1 MWRKCPIRIGACSVF
16 WRDVTQKPSVL
27 QSFVLVLSLKFMPIV
42 MISESLLLRD
52 GLKQGTVL
60 RDRVVCGFCLKVNA
74 RTKTFM
80 VATSVRGR
88 QFRRTLGRWP
98 LLSVSEARDRAIELI
113 RDCRNGVMPAA
124 PAKTARELPTLS
136 EVIPAYSCAKKLKAS
151 SLTRYQ
157 SFFRTH
163 FADWLNRP
171 VTDMQ
176 GQAFAAHC
184 HEFAKT
190 KGAAL
195 VELGRGVIGSLFKYV
210 NAVHGLDLATP
221 FNKLAAAGLMPE
233 RAKPRPRTL
242 QASDLP
248 AWKKAVDTLSE
259 PQRDCL
265 MLLLYTGLRRSE
277 CSELKRAQIDLK
289 RGLLSIPMTK
299 NGKPHSLPITPAMRD
314 ILNRRCQGLQ
324 PGAKLFQGV
333 SAEHL
338 SEMAV
343 RAGAPK
349 FMLHDLRKLVASVGK
364 AEGLSDA
371 ILRRVL
377 NHTPPKA
384 DTLNRHYISSDIE
397 QLADALQRIQLK
409 LLNLSKTND
418 R

>member
-1 MWRKCPIRIGACSVF
+1 
-16 WRDVTQKPSVL
+16 
-27 QSFVLVLSLKFMPIV
+27 MPIV

-74 RTKTFM
+74 RTKTFI

-136 EVIPAYSCAKKLKAS
+136 EVIPAYSSAKKLKAS
-151 SLTRYQ
+151 SQTRYQ

-171 VTDMQ
+171 VADMQ
-176 GQAFAAHC
+176 GRDFAAHC
-184 HEFAKT
+184 HDFAKS

-265 MLLLYTGLRRSE
+265 MLLLYTGLRRNE
-277 CSELKRAQIDLK
+277 CSELKRSQIDLA
-289 RGLLSIPMTK
+289 RGVLSIPMTK

-314 ILNRRCQGLQ
+314 ILSRRCRGLD
-324 PGAKLFQGV
+324 PNARLFQGV

-349 FMLHDLRKLVASVGK
+349 FMLHDLRKLLASIGK
-364 AEGLSDA
+364 AEGFSDA

-377 NHTPPKA
+377 NHTPPKS
-384 DTLNRHYISSDIE
+384 DTLNRHYVSADTEQISAALQGI
-397 QLADALQRIQLK
+397 QLA
-409 LLNLSKTND
+409 LLNLTQTGD
-418 R
+418 ARG

>member
-1 MWRKCPIRIGACSVF
+1 
-16 WRDVTQKPSVL
+16 
-27 QSFVLVLSLKFMPIV
+27 

-60 RDRVVCGFCLKVNA
+60 RDRVLCGFCLKVNA

-113 RDCRNGVMPAA
+113 RDCRNGVMPTA
-124 PAKTARELPTLS
+124 PAKTVRELPTLS
-136 EVIPAYSCAKKLKAS
+136 EVIPAYSSAKKLKAS
-151 SLTRYQ
+151 SQTRYQ

-163 FADWLNRP
+163 FADWLHRP

-176 GQAFAAHC
+176 GRDFAAHC
-184 HEFAKT
+184 HDFAKS

-195 VELGRGVIGSLFKYV
+195 VELGRGVIGSLFKYL

-248 AWKKAVDTLSE
+248 AWKKAVDTLSA

-265 MLLLYTGLRRSE
+265 MLLLYTGLRRNE
-277 CSELKRAQIDLK
+277 CSELKRSQIDLE
-289 RGLLSIPMTK
+289 RGVLSIPMTK
-299 NGKPHSLPITPAMRD
+299 NGKPHSLPVTPAMRD
-314 ILNRRCQGLQ
+314 ILSRRCRGLQ
-324 PGAKLFQGV
+324 PDAKLFQGV

-349 FMLHDLRKLVASVGK
+349 FMLHDLRKLLASVGK
-364 AEGLSDA
+364 AEGFSDA

-384 DTLNRHYISSDIE
+384 DTLNRHYISADTEQTSAALQGI
-397 QLADALQRIQLK
+397 QLALLK
-409 LLNLSKTND
+409 LTQTGD
-418 R
+418 ARG

>member
-1 MWRKCPIRIGACSVF
+1 
-16 WRDVTQKPSVL
+16 
-27 QSFVLVLSLKFMPIV
+27 

-74 RTKTFM
+74 RTKTFI

-98 LLSVSEARDRAIELI
+98 LLSVSEARDKAIELI

-124 PAKTARELPTLS
+124 PAKAATELPTLS
-136 EVIPAYSCAKKLKAS
+136 ELLPAYSAAKKLKAS
-151 SLTRYQ
+151 SLNRYQ

-163 FADWLNRP
+163 FADWMHRP
-171 VTDMQ
+171 VTYMQ

-242 QASDLP
+242 QTSDLP
-248 AWKKAVDTLSE
+248 AWKKAIDTLSE

-277 CSELKRAQIDLK
+277 CAGLLREQIDFEK
-289 RGLLSIPMTK
+289 GLITIPMTK
-299 NGKPHSLPITPAMRD
+299 NGKPHSLPITPLMET
-314 ILNRRCQGLQ
+314 ILRRRCEGLTAPQ
-324 PGAKLFQGV
+324 KLFKGLSV
-333 SAEHL
+333 EHL
-338 SEMAV
+338 AEMAI

-349 FMLHDLRKLVASVGK
+349 FMLHDLRKLHASTGNAQGVSEP
-364 AEGLSDA
+364 A
-371 ILRRVL
+371 LRALL
-377 NHTPPKA
+377 NHTPPKR
-384 DTLNRHYISSDIE
+384 DTLNRHYIE
-397 QLADALQRIQLK
+397 TPMPTMQQALEIIQSY
-409 LLNLSKTND
+409 LSTQCSLFG
-418 R
+418 

>member
-1 MWRKCPIRIGACSVF
+1 
-16 WRDVTQKPSVL
+16 
-27 QSFVLVLSLKFMPIV
+27 MPIV

-60 RDRVVCGFCLKVNA
+60 RDRVVCGFCLKINS
-74 RTKTFM
+74 RTKTFI

-98 LLSVSEARDRAIELI
+98 LLSVSEARDKAIELI

-124 PAKTARELPTLS
+124 PAKAATELPTLS
-136 EVIPAYSCAKKLKAS
+136 DLLPAYSTAKKLKAS
-151 SLTRYQ
+151 SLNRYQ

-163 FADWLNRP
+163 FVDWMHRP

-242 QASDLP
+242 QTSDLP

-265 MLLLYTGLRRSE
+265 MLLLYTGLRRNE
-277 CSELKRAQIDLK
+277 CSELKRSQINLD
-289 RGLLSIPMTK
+289 RGVLSIPMTK
-299 NGKPHSLPITPAMRD
+299 NRKPHSLPITPAMRD
-314 ILNRRCQGLQ
+314 ILSRRCKDLE

-333 SAEHL
+333 SADHL

-349 FMLHDLRKLVASVGK
+349 FMLHDLRKLLASVGK
-364 AEGLSDA
+364 AEGISDA
-371 ILRRVL
+371 VLRRML
-377 NHTPPKA
+377 NHTPPKS
-384 DTLNRHYISSDIE
+384 DTLNRHYISADIE
-397 QLADALQRIQLK
+397 QISAALQGVQIT
-409 LLNLSKTND
+409 LLNLTKADDDGEPKSLGFMD
-418 R
+418 V

>member
-1 MWRKCPIRIGACSVF
+1 MTQTLSAFAEFCSGF
-16 WRDVTQKPSVL
+16 VTKN
-27 QSFVLVLSLKFMPIV
+27 MPIV

-98 LLSVSEARDRAIELI
+98 LLSVSEARDKAIELI

-124 PAKTARELPTLS
+124 PAKAARELPTLS
-136 EVIPAYSCAKKLKAS
+136 EVIPAYSSAKKLKAS
-151 SLTRYQ
+151 SQTRYQ

-163 FADWLNRP
+163 FADWLSRP
-171 VTDMQ
+171 VTAMQ

-184 HEFAKT
+184 HDFANT
-190 KGAAL
+190 KGSAL

-221 FNKLAAAGLMPE
+221 FTKLAAAGLMPE

-242 QASDLP
+242 QTSDLP

-265 MLLLYTGLRRSE
+265 MLLLYTGLRRNE
-277 CSELKRAQIDLK
+277 CSELKRAQIDFE

-299 NGKPHSLPITPAMRD
+299 NGKPHSLPITPAMQD
-314 ILNRRCQGLQ
+314 ILNRRCQGLK
-324 PGAKLFQGV
+324 PDAKLFQGV

-349 FMLHDLRKLVASVGK
+349 FVLHDLRKLLASVGK
-364 AEGLSDA
+364 AEGFSDA
-371 ILRRVL
+371 ILRRAL
-377 NHTPPKA
+377 NHTPPKS
-384 DTLNRHYISSDIE
+384 DTLNRHYISADIDLLTE
-397 QLADALQRIQLK
+397 ALQRIQLK
-409 LLNLSKTND
+409 LLSLSKTND

>member
-1 MWRKCPIRIGACSVF
+1 
-16 WRDVTQKPSVL
+16 
-27 QSFVLVLSLKFMPIV
+27 MPIV

-60 RDRVVCGFCLKVNA
+60 RDRVLCGFCLKVNA

-113 RDCRNGVMPAA
+113 RDCRNGVMPTA
-124 PAKTARELPTLS
+124 PAKTVRELPTLS
-136 EVIPAYSCAKKLKAS
+136 EVIPAYSSAKKLKAS
-151 SLTRYQ
+151 SQTRYQ

-163 FADWLNRP
+163 FADWLHRP

-176 GQAFAAHC
+176 GRDFAAHC
-184 HEFAKT
+184 HDFAKS

-195 VELGRGVIGSLFKYV
+195 VELGRGVIGSLFKYL

-248 AWKKAVDTLSE
+248 AWKKAVDTLSA

-265 MLLLYTGLRRSE
+265 MLLLYTGLRRNE
-277 CSELKRAQIDLK
+277 CSELKRSQIDLE
-289 RGLLSIPMTK
+289 RGVLSIPMTK
-299 NGKPHSLPITPAMRD
+299 NGKPHSLPVTPAMRD
-314 ILNRRCQGLQ
+314 ILSRRCRGLQ
-324 PGAKLFQGV
+324 PDAKLFQGV

-349 FMLHDLRKLVASVGK
+349 FMLHDLRKLLASVGK
-364 AEGLSDA
+364 AEGFSDA

-384 DTLNRHYISSDIE
+384 DTLNRHYISADTEQTSAALQGI
-397 QLADALQRIQLK
+397 QLALLK
-409 LLNLSKTND
+409 LTQTGD
-418 R
+418 ARG

>member
-1 MWRKCPIRIGACSVF
+1 
-16 WRDVTQKPSVL
+16 
-27 QSFVLVLSLKFMPIV
+27 MPIV

-74 RTKTFM
+74 RTKTFI

-98 LLSVSEARDRAIELI
+98 LLSVSEARDKAIELI
-113 RDCRNGVMPAA
+113 RDCRNGIVPAA
-124 PAKTARELPTLS
+124 PAKTTTERPTLS
-136 EVIPAYSCAKKLKAS
+136 EVLPAYSTAKKLKAS
-151 SLTRYQ
+151 SLNRYQ

-163 FADWLNRP
+163 FADWLSRP
-171 VTDMQ
+171 MTDMQ
-176 GQAFAAHC
+176 GQAFATHWY
-184 HEFAKT
+184 EFAKT

-248 AWKKAVDTLSE
+248 PWKKAVDTLSE

-265 MLLLYTGLRRSE
+265 MLLLYTGLRRNE
-277 CSELKRAQIDLK
+277 CSELKRSQIDLE
-289 RGLLSIPMTK
+289 RGVLSIPMTK
-299 NGKPHSLPITPAMRD
+299 NGKPHSLPITPPMQD
-314 ILNRRCQGLQ
+314 ILARRCIGL
-324 PGAKLFQGV
+324 AVEDKLFRGV

-349 FMLHDLRKLVASVGK
+349 FMLHDLRKLLASVGK

-371 ILRRVL
+371 VLRRVL
-377 NHTPPKA
+377 NHTPPKT
-384 DTLNRHYISSDIE
+384 DTLNRHYVSADLE
-397 QLADALQRIQLK
+397 QVADALQGIQRR
-409 LLNLSKTND
+409 LLELASKQQ
-418 R
+418 